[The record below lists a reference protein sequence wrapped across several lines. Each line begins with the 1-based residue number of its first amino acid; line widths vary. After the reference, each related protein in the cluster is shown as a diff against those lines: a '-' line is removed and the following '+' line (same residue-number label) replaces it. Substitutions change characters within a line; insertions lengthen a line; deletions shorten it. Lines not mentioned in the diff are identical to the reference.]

1 MQLLHGSVAAQRLRG
16 GLAGWQLRRAT
27 GHIEEGLAGPIR
39 LQELAMLVGLST
51 SQFGRAFRQS
61 TGQSPHR
68 WHLNA
73 RIRRAQALMLE
84 TDDALADIAL
94 AVGFADQS
102 HFANTFARLHGGSPG
117 MWRREQRL
125 AHIGTLATH
134 GHFSLPPSRQVEG
147 EYPAIAGDVHSSRR
161 NQDRGEVA

>member
-1 MQLLHGSVAAQRLRG
+1 VRG
-16 GLAGWQLRRAT
+16 GLTGWQLRRAT
-27 GHIEEGLAGPIR
+27 DYIEAGLPGPIR
-39 LQELAMLVGLST
+39 IQELAMLVGLST

-84 TDDALADIAL
+84 TAAPLAEIAL
-94 AVGFADQS
+94 TVGFADQS

-117 MWRREQRL
+117 TWRREQRL
-125 AHIGTLATH
+125 EQVGALATH
-134 GHFSLPPSRQVEG
+134 PTGSGTTVSLPAE
-147 EYPAIAGDVHSSRR
+147 PALV
-161 NQDRGEVA
+161 

>member
-1 MQLLHGSVAAQRLRG
+1 MRLLHGSAAAQRVRG
-16 GLAGWQLRRAT
+16 GLTGWQLRRAT
-27 GHIEEGLAGPIR
+27 EYIEADLAGSIR
-39 LQELAMLVGLST
+39 IQELAMLVGLST

-84 TDDALADIAL
+84 TEDPLAEIAL

-117 MWRREQRL
+117 TWRREQRL
-125 AHIGTLATH
+125 GQVGPLATH
-134 GHFSLPPSRQVEG
+134 HTGSG
-147 EYPAIAGDVHSSRR
+147 AIASL
-161 NQDRGEVA
+161 